1 MAWVYILE
9 CADGS
14 FYVGSTVDLD
24 RRVAQHQ
31 NGEASAYTKRRGRRP
46 VKLVWAADFARVD
59 EAFAFEKMV
68 QGWGRKKRIALIEG
82 RWDDLPAL
90 ASRAWR
96 NRNAPSRGFRDGCC
110 ATSST
115 PGTRTLAAR
124 LAIVNQTE

>member
-14 FYVGSTVDLD
+14 FYVGSTIDLD
-24 RRVAQHQ
+24 RRIGQHQ
-31 NGEASAYTKRRGRRP
+31 AGEGAAYTRRRGRLP
-46 VKLVWAADFARVD
+46 VKLAWAADFARVD

-68 QGWGRKKRIALIEG
+68 AGWCRKKKIAVIEG

-96 NRNAPSRGFRDGCC
+96 HRNA
-110 ATSST
+110 T
-115 PGTRTLAAR
+115 
-124 LAIVNQTE
+124 

>member
-1 MAWVYILE
+1 VGHAAGMAWVYILE

-24 RRVAQHQ
+24 GRISQH
-31 NGEASAYTKRRGRRP
+31 NDGLGAAYTRRGGRRP

-82 RWDDLPAL
+82 RWEDLSAL
-90 ASRAWR
+90 ASRAWS
-96 NRNAPSRGFRDGCC
+96 NRNA
-110 ATSST
+110 T
-115 PGTRTLAAR
+115 
-124 LAIVNQTE
+124 

>member
-31 NGEASAYTKRRGRRP
+31 NGEGAAYTRRKGRLP

-82 RWDDLPAL
+82 RWGDLPAL

-96 NRNAPSRGFRDGCC
+96 NRHAS
-110 ATSST
+110 
-115 PGTRTLAAR
+115 
-124 LAIVNQTE
+124 

>member
-9 CADGS
+9 CADRS

-24 RRVAQHQ
+24 RRVGQHQ
-31 NGEASAYTKRRGRRP
+31 AGKGAAYTRRRGRLP

-68 QGWGRKKRIALIEG
+68 QGWSRKKRIALIEG
-82 RWDDLPAL
+82 RWEDLPAL

-96 NRNAPSRGFRDGCC
+96 HRNAS
-110 ATSST
+110 
-115 PGTRTLAAR
+115 
-124 LAIVNQTE
+124 